1 MVKRGYGLRCSRPVS
16 GLGPIFKAYLG
27 EKEEKLWK
35 GGKLHVRYKGK
46 TNTPHY
52 FEIFEFYRE
61 CSKDA
66 TCRCSSQLFKR
77 IRLGRQISRDSRMS
91 SKYYD
96 KSSLLNTLNCQ
107 RLNEE
112 HIENLE
118 RK

>member
-27 EKEEKLWK
+27 EKKKNFGKVENYMLGTKEKPTHHIILK
-35 GGKLHVRYKGK
+35 YLNFTGSAARTLTR
-46 TNTPHY
+46 
-52 FEIFEFYRE
+52 
-61 CSKDA
+61 
-66 TCRCSSQLFKR
+66 RCSSQLFKR